1 MDVYLFELDSVRTSE
16 LEIKIGQEALYEEI
30 VKNGNRVVLSMNQLT
45 DSKAFLSLLSI
56 KENDKN
62 TRKKYSDFTDL
73 LEIFE
78 NQIILV
84 HGFSMGNNAI
94 NTPSKYIQIGLEN
107 CLAQESMNFV
117 YSSLPIRFN
126 KEEAYSSE
134 ENQEMRKRCVIL
146 LEALRY
152 SDISIIEQRRNL
164 FDYRKLKPDSSDIEK
179 YKTYYDEYDFLYRF
193 AKVVLLISSSHRP
206 ASLEEKQILIPRPYT
221 YFMDLV
227 EEALKVGNLEV
238 TGVNKD
244 RLYELLKGVDEKIE
258 NTADKQKRSVWL
270 TKLSE
275 MEKDHN
281 EIELDYVKR
290 IINLVYNYTVEFSMN
305 NVSKHYKVIKGVID
319 EEDFLKDFNNR
330 LANEMRL
337 EEIIDKDKSSFKMLD
352 MTKAHF
358 SRFNWNRANR
368 LMTDYYKIDKPN
380 KRKERDASNL
390 DYTYEENQSLQGT
403 KWKRFITIHGLVNFV
418 MLLVYLLIYLS
429 ITYAVNSGQ
438 DLFENLLESDN
449 HINGIFIPVIGMI
462 VFGIV
467 SSIISIKTGFPD
479 IIDSLKNFF
488 ITIDDLIA
496 VMMIKRVAYRRK

>member
-1 MDVYLFELDSVRTSE
+1 
-16 LEIKIGQEALYEEI
+16 
-30 VKNGNRVVLSMNQLT
+30 
-45 DSKAFLSLLSI
+45 
-56 KENDKN
+56 
-62 TRKKYSDFTDL
+62 
-73 LEIFE
+73 
-78 NQIILV
+78 
-84 HGFSMGNNAI
+84 
-94 NTPSKYIQIGLEN
+94 
-107 CLAQESMNFV
+107 
-117 YSSLPIRFN
+117 
-126 KEEAYSSE
+126 
-134 ENQEMRKRCVIL
+134 
-146 LEALRY
+146 
-152 SDISIIEQRRNL
+152 
-164 FDYRKLKPDSSDIEK
+164 
-179 YKTYYDEYDFLYRF
+179 
-193 AKVVLLISSSHRP
+193 
-206 ASLEEKQILIPRPYT
+206 
-221 YFMDLV
+221 
-227 EEALKVGNLEV
+227 
-238 TGVNKD
+238 
-244 RLYELLKGVDEKIE
+244 
-258 NTADKQKRSVWL
+258 
-270 TKLSE
+270 

-380 KRKERDASNL
+380 KRKERDVSNL